1 MNIPLSNPAFARPRA
16 LTIQSTEASNPFQIL
31 GFFALQGFV
40 FISCSRLSDLY
51 LAKLHLPLFLSTFAI
66 LFTLLSGGLYRAIS
80 TTAGKLLSLFTL
92 WMILIVPFSSWRGG
106 SVTMLQDDWS
116 RSFSCFL
123 LVAGLTTS
131 LSNCRRIIA
140 VFSGG
145 ATLAAAIAL
154 IKNVRIE
161 GRLSMPVGSFAN
173 SNDMAQA
180 LLFALPL
187 SLFFI
192 GKGLLPTIYAICSS
206 GILLL
211 AIIRTN
217 SRSVMVALVV
227 MLLMAFLRSSASQR
241 VLIAGGALAGLMLMV
256 VLLPKSSLQ
265 RYATIFG
272 GSEKTTIAENEEDAA
287 ALQQK
292 VMAIESS
299 QSRKQV
305 FLMSLE
311 LTLRNPIFGVGPGQ
325 FQTAAQ
331 KLSSERGERALW
343 LETHN
348 AYTQVS
354 SETGIPGAI
363 LYLGLVITCFRAV
376 IQLERATRKDRRFVE
391 TSQMARAMLFSLVG
405 FAITSFF
412 SSVAYKFMFP
422 MVFGLALSVV
432 RAGRQ
437 QLAAAAPATPAAP
450 LTPPPASRRSP
461 ASPPA
466 WSPLRPRP
474 AR

>member
-1 MNIPLSNPAFARPRA
+1 MNIPLSQPAFSRPRTV
-16 LTIQSTEASNPFQIL
+16 TIQSTEASNPFQIL
-31 GFFALQGFV
+31 GFLALQGFV

-51 LAKLHLPLFLSTFAI
+51 LAKLHLPLFFSVTAL
-66 LFTLLSGGLYRAIS
+66 LFTVLSGGLYRAIS
-80 TTAGKLLSLFTL
+80 TTAGKLLCLFTV
-92 WMILIVPFSSWRGG
+92 WMILTVPFSTWRGG
-106 SVTMLQDDWS
+106 SVEMLREDWS

-140 VFSGG
+140 VFSAG

-161 GRLSMPVGSFAN
+161 GRLVLPVGTFSN

-187 SLFFI
+187 SLFFL
-192 GKGLLPTIYAICSS
+192 GKGLLPTIYAVCSS
-206 GILLL
+206 AILFL

-217 SRSVMVALVV
+217 SRSALVAIG
-227 MLLMAFLRSSASQR
+227 LMIFLAFWRASASQR
-241 VLIAGGALAGLMLMV
+241 VLIAGGALAGFVLLV

-272 GSEKTTIAENEEDAA
+272 GGGETMVAENEEDAVA
-287 ALQQK
+287 ARQSVIAL
-292 VMAIESS
+292 ESS
-299 QSRKQV
+299 KSRKQV
-305 FLMSLE
+305 LLMSLE

-325 FQTAAQ
+325 FQPAA
-331 KLSSERGERALW
+331 KDLSAARGERALW

-348 AYTQVS
+348 TYTQVS
-354 SETGIPGAI
+354 SETGLPGLF
-363 LYLGLVITCFRAV
+363 LYLGLVISGFRAV
-376 IQLERATRKDRRFVE
+376 IRLERTARRENRFLE
-391 TSQMARAMLFSLVG
+391 TAQLARALLFALLA
-405 FAITSFF
+405 FAVTSFF

-422 MVFGLALSVV
+422 MVFGLALAVV

-437 QLAAAAPATPAAP
+437 QLAAASPATPGTPIAPSRSAAI
-450 LTPPPASRRSP
+450 S
-461 ASPPA
+461 
-466 WSPLRPRP
+466 WSQLKPRP